1 MSEFPLQNLFSRWD
15 TISLELL
22 KLYAEVLILRNK
34 LDPSTLYIHK
44 LCLVKASE
52 GLEHET
58 VIVTIKYMGSKSQ
71 WKLAFDRSQS
81 SSLHDGNTSD
91 TSLFEYP
98 PGPHGDMMQVANNSL
113 QSLKVTGHSA
123 KDSCKGTSRV
133 MLSKFWGSKSIS
145 GLLTNHVSHSH
156 CSLLLLSVSCSTMS
170 SIYI

>member
-1 MSEFPLQNLFSRWD
+1 
-15 TISLELL
+15 LL

-44 LCLVKASE
+44 LHLVKASE

-58 VIVTIKYMGSKSQ
+58 VIVTIKCMGSESQ

-81 SSLHDGNTSD
+81 SSLYDGNASD

-98 PGPHGDMMQVANNSL
+98 PGPHGDMMQVADNSL

-123 KDSCKGTSRV
+123 EDSVTFLYSYSALAKQDAIIEIYFPVRGH
-133 MLSKFWGSKSIS
+133 L
-145 GLLTNHVSHSH
+145 GLCLVSSEG
-156 CSLLLLSVSCSTMS
+156 LF
-170 SIYI
+170 Y